1 MGAEVSRFDFSGRT
15 AVITGGMRGAASAA
29 AQAISRAGGNV
40 VLALPGRDA
49 ANAAAAAVGGNA
61 VGVAV
66 GAVDQEAAQRCVES
80 AIDRFGSV
88 DILVNTSG
96 TDHARGRLVDQDYLR
111 FTKTLGV
118 NLWAPIL
125 WTSLVARAW
134 MSEHGGVVINTVGG
148 ADSGLYSAAHAAL
161 IHVTGQLAAELSPA
175 VRVNAI
181 ALGGGLAGATTT
193 PPPSGEPDDP
203 GEIIAHLASDA
214 QRWVTGETLV
224 VDRGASTG
232 LVRAL

>member
-1 MGAEVSRFDFSGRT
+1 MSSFDFSGRT
-15 AVITGGMRGAASAA
+15 AVITGGVRGIASAA

-40 VLALPGRDA
+40 VLAAPGRDA

-66 GAVDQEAAQRCVES
+66 GAVDQEAARRCVES

-96 TDHARGRLVDQDYLR
+96 IDHARGRLVDQDYLR

-125 WTSLVARAW
+125 WTSLAARAW

-175 VRVNAI
+175 VRVNTI
-181 ALGGGLAGATTT
+181 ALGGGRPGLAGATTT
-193 PPPSGEPDDP
+193 PAPSGEPDDT
-203 GEIIAHLASDA
+203 GEIIAHLASDT